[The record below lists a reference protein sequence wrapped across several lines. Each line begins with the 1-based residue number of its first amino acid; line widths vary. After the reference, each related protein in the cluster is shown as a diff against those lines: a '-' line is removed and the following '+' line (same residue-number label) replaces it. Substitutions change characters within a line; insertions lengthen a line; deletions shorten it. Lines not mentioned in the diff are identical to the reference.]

1 MVKMNNLHYICKTSS
16 WVYWLTKIILEMDRD
31 INEAYQE
38 DNWVEIGREED
49 TARRQT
55 DRQGSERG

>member
-1 MVKMNNLHYICKTSS
+1 
-16 WVYWLTKIILEMDRD
+16 MDRD